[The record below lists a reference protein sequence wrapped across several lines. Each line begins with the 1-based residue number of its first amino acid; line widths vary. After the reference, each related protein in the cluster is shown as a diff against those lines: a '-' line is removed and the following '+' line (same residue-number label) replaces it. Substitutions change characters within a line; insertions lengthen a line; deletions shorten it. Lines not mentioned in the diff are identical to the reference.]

1 MRTAFRSLKQRNFR
15 LYFLGQS
22 VSAPGTWMQLVAE
35 GWLVLQLTGSGV
47 ALGIVGSLQFGPLLL
62 GGAWG
67 GVLADRLDKRR
78 LVLVTQAIKA
88 SLAGLL
94 GLLVVTGV
102 VEMWMVYAVA
112 LAGGIVEV
120 VDNTARRSFVM
131 ELAGRE
137 HVANAVS
144 LTGALWTVSRI
155 TGPAIGGFII
165 SVAGVGPCFL
175 INAVSYAGVLIALYR
190 IRPSELFTS
199 ERVARGP
206 GQVREGVA
214 YVLSEPK
221 LRLPLILMAVAGT
234 MAYNFRVVIPLFA
247 TDVFN
252 RGPGVFGLLF
262 STMSVGSLAGALYTA
277 SRHKVHERFTAAA
290 AMAMGSL
297 IVLTSMAPTLVL
309 VMVGLVAVGAT
320 SASFSATTQA
330 TLQLRSEPRF
340 RGRVMAL
347 YSVVFLGTT
356 PLGSPLVGWMAERF
370 GVRTAFALC
379 GGATALAAAAVL
391 VALSRRRELPP
402 ADDREV
408 EAEAEEVVEPV

>member
-1 MRTAFRSLKQRNFR
+1 MRTAFRSLKLRNFR

-47 ALGIVGSLQFGPLLL
+47 ALGILGSLQFGPLLI

-78 LVLVTQAIKA
+78 LVLVTQTIKA
-88 SLAGLL
+88 ALAGLL
-94 GLLVVTGV
+94 GLLVVTGLV
-102 VEMWMVYAVA
+102 SMWMVYAIA

-120 VDNTARRSFVM
+120 LDNTARRSFVM
-131 ELAGRE
+131 ELAGRD

-144 LTGALWTVSRI
+144 LTSALWTISRI
-155 TGPAIGGFII
+155 SGPAIGGLII

-175 INAVSYAGVLIALYR
+175 INSLSYIGVLIALYR
-190 IRPSELFTS
+190 IRPAELFTS
-199 ERVARGP
+199 ERVERGP
-206 GQVREGVA
+206 GQVREGVT

-221 LRLPLILMAVAGT
+221 LRLPLLLMAVVGT
-234 MAYNFRVVIPLFA
+234 LAYNFRVVIPLFA
-247 TDVFN
+247 TDVFDK
-252 RGPGVFGLLF
+252 GPGVFGLLF

-290 AMAMGSL
+290 ALVMGL
-297 IVLTSMAPTLVL
+297 MIVLTSVAPTLVL
-309 VMVGLVAVGAT
+309 VMAGLVAVGAS

-356 PLGSPLVGWMAERF
+356 PLGSPLVGWMAENF

-379 GGATALAAAAVL
+379 GAITATAATAVL
-391 VALSRRRELPP
+391 VALFRRRPEPP
-402 ADDREV
+402 IDET
-408 EAEAEEVVEPV
+408 EAMFEEEVEPV

>member
-1 MRTAFRSLKQRNFR
+1 MRTAFRSLKLRNFR

-47 ALGIVGSLQFGPLLL
+47 ALGVVGSLQFGPLLI

-67 GVLADRLDKRR
+67 GVLADRLDKRKV
-78 LVLVTQAIKA
+78 VLVTQAIKA
-88 SLAGLL
+88 GLAGLL
-94 GLLVVTGV
+94 GLLVVTGLINI
-102 VEMWMVYAVA
+102 WMVYAVA

-120 VDNTARRSFVM
+120 LDNTARRSFVM
-131 ELAGRE
+131 ELAGRD

-155 TGPAIGGFII
+155 TGPALGGLII

-175 INAVSYAGVLIALYR
+175 INSVSYAGVLIALYR
-190 IRPSELFTS
+190 IRPSELFNS

-214 YVLSEPK
+214 YVLREPT

-234 MAYNFRVVIPLFA
+234 LAYNFRVVIPLFA
-247 TDVFN
+247 TDVFE

-262 STMSVGSLAGALYTA
+262 STMSLGSLAGALYTA

-290 AMAMGSL
+290 AMVMGL
-297 IVLTSMAPTLVL
+297 MIVLTAVAPTLVL
-309 VMVGLVAVGAT
+309 VMVGLVAIGAS

-330 TLQLRSEPRF
+330 TLQLRSDPRF

-356 PLGSPLVGWMAERF
+356 PLGSPLVGWMAERL
-370 GVRTAFALC
+370 GVRVAFALC
-379 GGATALAAAAVL
+379 GAVTGLAAAGVL
-391 VALSRRRELPP
+391 LALSRRRELPP
-402 ADDREV
+402 VDEDEAIV
-408 EAEAEEVVEPV
+408 EQQLVGKV

>member
-1 MRTAFRSLKQRNFR
+1 MRSAFRSLKLRNFR
-15 LYFLGQS
+15 LYFIGQS
-22 VSAPGTWMQLVAE
+22 ISAPGTWMQLVAE

-47 ALGIVGSLQFGPLLL
+47 ALGLVSSLQFGPLLI

-78 LVLVTQAIKA
+78 VVLVTQAIKA
-88 SLAGLL
+88 VLAGLL
-94 GLLVVTGV
+94 GVLVVTDLV
-102 VEMWMVYAVA
+102 NMWMVYGIA
-112 LAGGIVEV
+112 LAGGMVEV
-120 VDNTARRSFVM
+120 LDNTARRSFVM

-144 LTGALWTVSRI
+144 LTGALWTTARI
-155 TGPAIGGFII
+155 TGPAIGGLII
-165 SVAGVGPCFL
+165 ATAGVGPCFL
-175 INAVSYAGVLIALYR
+175 INAASYAGVLIALKR
-190 IRPSELFTS
+190 IRTEELHTS

-214 YVLSEPK
+214 YVLGEPK
-221 LRLPLILMAVAGT
+221 LRLPLILMAVAGIL
-234 MAYNFRVVIPLFA
+234 AYNFRVVIPLFA
-247 TDVFN
+247 TDVFD

-277 SRHKVHERFTAAA
+277 SRHRVHERFTAAA
-290 AMAMGSL
+290 AMVMGTM
-297 IVLTSMAPTLVL
+297 IVLTAMAPTLAL
-309 VMVGLVAVGAT
+309 VMVGLMAVGAT

-356 PLGSPLVGWMAERF
+356 PLGSPLVGWMAENF

-379 GGATALAAAAVL
+379 GAVTALAAAAVL
-391 VALSRRRELPP
+391 VALARRRELPP
-402 ADDREV
+402 VDDRESVV
-408 EAEAEEVVEPV
+408 EQEVVEPV

>member
-1 MRTAFRSLKQRNFR
+1 MRDAFRSLKVRNFR

-47 ALGIVGSLQFGPLLL
+47 ALGILSSLQFGPLLI

-78 LVLVTQAIKA
+78 LVLVTQTIKA
-88 SLAGLL
+88 CLAGLL
-94 GLLVVTGV
+94 GLLVVTGL
-102 VEMWMVYAVA
+102 VEMWMVYGIA

-144 LTGALWTVSRI
+144 LTSALWTISRI
-155 TGPAIGGFII
+155 TGPAAGGLII
-165 SVAGVGPCFL
+165 AVAGIGPCFL
-175 INAVSYAGVLIALYR
+175 LNSVSYIGVLIALYR
-190 IRPSELFTS
+190 IRPSELYTS

-206 GQVREGVA
+206 KQVREGIA
-214 YVLSEPK
+214 YVLSEPR
-221 LRLPLILMAVAGT
+221 LRLPLILMAIVGT
-234 MAYNFRVVIPLFA
+234 LAYNFRVVIPLFA
-247 TDVFN
+247 TEVFD

-290 AMAMGSL
+290 ALGMGAM
-297 IVLTSMAPTLVL
+297 IVLTALAPTLVL
-309 VMVGLVAVGAT
+309 VMVGLMAVGAT

-356 PLGSPLVGWMAERF
+356 PLGSPLVGWMAERL
-370 GVRTAFALC
+370 GVQTAFALC

-391 VALSRRRELPP
+391 LALARRVPAPP
-402 ADDREV
+402 VDERDAILEPETV
-408 EAEAEEVVEPV
+408 EAV

>member
-1 MRTAFRSLKQRNFR
+1 MRTAFRSLKLRNFR
-15 LYFLGQS
+15 LYFIGQS

-47 ALGIVGSLQFGPLLL
+47 ALGIVSSLQFGPLLV

-67 GVLADRLDKRR
+67 GVLADRMDKRR
-78 LVLVTQAIKA
+78 VVLVTQMMKA
-88 SLAGLL
+88 ALAGLL
-94 GLLVVTGV
+94 GLLVVTGLV
-102 VEMWMVYAVA
+102 NMWMVYGVA
-112 LAGGIVEV
+112 LAGGLVEV
-120 VDNTARRSFVM
+120 LDNTARRSFVM

-155 TGPAIGGFII
+155 TGPAIGGLII

-175 INAVSYAGVLIALYR
+175 INAVSYVGVLVALYR

-206 GQVREGVA
+206 GQVREGIA
-214 YVLSEPK
+214 YVLGEPR
-221 LRLPLILMAVAGT
+221 LRLPLLLMAVAGT
-234 MAYNFRVVIPLFA
+234 LAYNFRVVIPLFA

-290 AMAMGSL
+290 AMVMGMM
-297 IVLTSMAPTLVL
+297 IVLTAFAPTLLL
-309 VMVGLVAVGAT
+309 VIAGLIAVGAT

-356 PLGSPLVGWMAERF
+356 PLGSPLVGWMAEKF
-370 GVRTAFALC
+370 GVRTAFGVC
-379 GGATALAAAAVL
+379 GAATALAAAAVL
-391 VALSRRRELPP
+391 IALTRRG
-402 ADDREV
+402 ADAPLDEGHAV
-408 EAEAEEVVEPV
+408 LDQEVVQPV

>member
-1 MRTAFRSLKQRNFR
+1 MRTAFRSLRLRNFR

-22 VSAPGTWMQLVAE
+22 ISAPGTWMQLVAE

-47 ALGIVGSLQFGPLLL
+47 ALGIVGSLQFGPLLI

-78 LVLVTQAIKA
+78 VVLVTQAIKA
-88 SLAGLL
+88 GLAGLL
-94 GLLVVTGV
+94 GLLVVTGLV
-102 VEMWMVYAVA
+102 NMWMVYGVA

-120 VDNTARRSFVM
+120 LDNTARRSFVM
-131 ELAGRE
+131 ELAGRD

-175 INAVSYAGVLIALYR
+175 INAVSYAGVLVALYR
-190 IRPSELFTS
+190 IRPSELFDS

-214 YVLSEPK
+214 YVLGEPK
-221 LRLPLILMAVAGT
+221 LRLPLLLMAVAGT
-234 MAYNFRVVIPLFA
+234 LAYNFRVVIPLFA
-247 TDVFN
+247 TDVFD

-290 AMAMGSL
+290 AMVMGSM
-297 IVLTSMAPTLVL
+297 IVLTAMAPTLVL
-309 VMVGLVAVGAT
+309 VMAGLIAVGAT

-356 PLGSPLVGWMAERF
+356 PLGSPLVGWMAEQF
-370 GVRTAFALC
+370 GVRIAFGLC
-379 GGATALAAAAVL
+379 GGATALAAVGVL

-402 ADDREV
+402 VDESEAIV
-408 EAEAEEVVEPV
+408 EQQLAHPI

>member
-1 MRTAFRSLKQRNFR
+1 MRDAFRSLKVRNFR

-47 ALGIVGSLQFGPLLL
+47 ALGILSSLQFGPLLI

-67 GVLADRLDKRR
+67 GVLADRLDKRK

-88 SLAGLL
+88 ALAGLL
-94 GLLVVTGV
+94 GLLVVTGL
-102 VEMWMVYAVA
+102 VEMWMVYGIA

-144 LTGALWTVSRI
+144 LTSALWTISRI
-155 TGPAIGGFII
+155 SGPAIGGLII

-175 INAVSYAGVLIALYR
+175 LNSVSYLGVLIALYR
-190 IRPSELFTS
+190 IRPRELHTS

-221 LRLPLILMAVAGT
+221 LRLPLLLMAVVGT
-234 MAYNFRVVIPLFA
+234 LAYNFRVVIPLFA
-247 TDVFN
+247 TDVFD

-277 SRHKVHERFTAAA
+277 SRHKVHERFSAAA
-290 AMAMGSL
+290 AMGMGAM
-297 IVLTSMAPTLVL
+297 IVLTAIAPTLVL
-309 VMVGLVAVGAT
+309 VMVGLVAVGAA

-330 TLQLRSEPRF
+330 TLQLRAAPRF

-356 PLGSPLVGWMAERF
+356 PLGSPLVGWMAERM

-379 GGATALAAAAVL
+379 GAATAVAAAAVL
-391 VALSRRRELPP
+391 VALARRRELPP
-402 ADDREV
+402 ADDRDVVV
-408 EAEAEEVVEPV
+408 EQEVVQPV